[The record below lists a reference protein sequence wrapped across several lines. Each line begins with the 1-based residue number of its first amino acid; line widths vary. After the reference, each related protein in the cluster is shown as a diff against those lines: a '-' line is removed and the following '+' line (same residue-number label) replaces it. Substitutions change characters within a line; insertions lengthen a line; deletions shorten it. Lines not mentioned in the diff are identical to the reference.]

1 MGMSSTSDARAT
13 AATIS
18 LPIEGMACASCV
30 GRVESALSRVEG
42 VGSVSAHRNFKRF
55 LENSFRPWPWDGDG
69 G

>member
-1 MGMSSTSDARAT
+1 
-13 AATIS
+13 
-18 LPIEGMACASCV
+18 MACASCV